1 MSISLTSAQE
11 RPIQSK
17 LQSGRYRSIEKVL
30 ELALRSLDEYD
41 RHLQATRA
49 TLIEVAKS
57 AYEKSLMVKAIIPYL
72 DKLSEEPN
80 HGA

>member
-1 MSISLTSAQE
+1 MSLNPDQE
-11 RPIQSK
+11 RLVQNKHQP
-17 LQSGRYRSIEKVL
+17 GRYHSVEA
-30 ELALRSLDEYD
+30 ALKLTLRLLNEYD
-41 RHLQATRA
+41 RHLQATKA

-57 AYEKSLMVKAIIPYL
+57 AYEKSLIVQAIITYL

>member
-1 MSISLTSAQE
+1 MQVQTEDPTRWQRICHQMSLLKRQLLN
-11 RPIQSK
+11 P
-17 LQSGRYRSIEKVL
+17 
-30 ELALRSLDEYD
+30 D
-41 RHLQATRA
+41 RHLQATKA

-57 AYEKSLMVKAIIPYL
+57 AYEKSLIVKAIIPYL